1 MSLAVE
7 FLSGPRVLMLRVYAP
22 LMAARRKSAV
32 DNIKG
37 HGCYRAGIPL
47 LLDGTESESPD
58 LSWLEALRATLTS
71 AFPESPIAVVIKPGA
86 SPPAEAPAE
95 EGVFTS
101 RTEALHFLTA
111 AGQQRSGP

>member
-7 FLSGPRVLMLRVYAP
+7 FLSGPRALMLRVYAP

-32 DNIKG
+32 DDIKG

-47 LLDGTESESPD
+47 LIDGTESESPD
-58 LSWLEALRATLTS
+58 LNWLGTLRATLTS

-86 SPPAEAPAE
+86 SPAGDALAED
-95 EGVFTS
+95 GVFTS
-101 RTEALHFLTA
+101 RPEALQFLTA
-111 AGQQRSGP
+111 AG